1 MPGISVGTFAFR
13 DEDYDGTWEARK
25 LFEIPNSI
33 TVDAEVI
40 TLGKKFLRAPDM
52 SREVFGVFVF
62 IGTGHCGAQGRREN
76 PGRCWGWRPGYSTFS
91 I

>member
-1 MPGISVGTFAFR
+1 MGTFAFR